1 MGAYIVLGAL
11 VFAYIED
18 WKLSDAIYFSFVTLT
33 TIGFGD
39 FVPGNSIKEG
49 SDDGNAKLIIACI
62 YLLMGMAIFS
72 MAINLMADTVKD
84 KIKELAIELGI
95 LDDPSLADLDSE

>member
-39 FVPGNSIKEG
+39 FVPHPRYG
-49 SDDGNAKLIIACI
+49 
-62 YLLMGMAIFS
+62 
-72 MAINLMADTVKD
+72 
-84 KIKELAIELGI
+84 
-95 LDDPSLADLDSE
+95 